1 VVQKNYTIG
10 NPRGGMD
17 EHKSQ
22 GTGNPYKDNDDHGPS
37 GKRARHGPGGSE
49 TRESQDRTTGA
60 TRRNRGKIK
69 SSQGKI
75 AKVDYRESELF

>member
-1 VVQKNYTIG
+1 
-10 NPRGGMD
+10 MD